1 MCLDRYARDFALWRD
16 WAAIDYSAAK
26 ALFQAEHY
34 LRMATLTQVEQ
45 ENVKTK
51 LV

>member
-1 MCLDRYARDFALWRD
+1 VCLDRYARDFALWRG

-34 LRMATLTQVEQ
+34 LRMALTQVEQ

-51 LV
+51 SE